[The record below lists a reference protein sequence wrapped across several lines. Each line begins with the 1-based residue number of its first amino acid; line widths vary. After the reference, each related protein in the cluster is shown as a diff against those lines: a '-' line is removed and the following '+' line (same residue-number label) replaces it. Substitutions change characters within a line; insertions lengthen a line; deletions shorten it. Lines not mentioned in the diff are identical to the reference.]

1 MEIAFEVAEEKCSG
15 CGQCIADCPAHI
27 LELSGG
33 HASLAPDREAS
44 CYRCQHCFAVC
55 PAGAISI
62 LGARPEQSLSLAGG
76 GPDPLKLETLIRGRR
91 SVRRYLDEN
100 LDPVLLQRLLEAAWQ
115 APTGRNARQVL
126 LTVVD
131 DRAKLARLRTEVLAG
146 IARLVRDGALPVE
159 MSRFAEFVRLWE
171 EDGVDVLFRGAPH
184 LLITSAPAEVVTPM
198 PDCLIA
204 LTTFDLLAQAHGVG
218 TLWDG
223 LATWAIQKLVPDA
236 LKTLGIPA
244 GHVIGYVL
252 LFGKPAVR
260 YARTVQ
266 HRPALIQRMA

>member
-1 MEIAFEVAEEKCSG
+1 MEIAFEVAEEKCSA

-27 LELSGG
+27 LEMVQGYPR
-33 HASLAPDREAS
+33 LAPDREAS

-55 PAGAISI
+55 PTGAVSI
-62 LGARPEQSLSLAGG
+62 LGVRPEHSENLAGG
-76 GPDPLKLETLIRGRR
+76 RPDPLELETLVRGRR

-100 LDPVLLQRLLEAAWQ
+100 LEPALMQRLLEAAWQ

-131 DRAKLARLRTEVLAG
+131 DRAKLARLRAEVVGG
-146 IARLVRDGALPVE
+146 ISRLVREGALPEE
-159 MSRFAEFVRLWE
+159 MSRFGEFARLWE
-171 EDGVDVLFRGAPH
+171 EEGVDILFRGAPH
-184 LLITSAPAEVVTPM
+184 LLLASAPAEVATPM

-204 LTTFDLLAQAHGVG
+204 MTTFDLLAQAHGVG

-223 LATWAIQKLVPDA
+223 LATWAIQKLVPESRT
-236 LKTLGIPA
+236 TLGIPA
-244 GHVIGYVL
+244 DHVIGYVL